1 MHGAGAW
8 SRSMDDVRNLHRP
21 SDTRVDPA
29 PACQQ
34 RTMQSRVEV
43 SRLTGV
49 VTEATSAV
57 SSGGDADGAN
67 DAGNAS
73 QFKCGDTAVQLVGT
87 ARVIHVL
94 RNGFLSAGVAPL
106 DTRWS

>member
-1 MHGAGAW
+1 MHGEDVW
-8 SRSMDDVRNLHRP
+8 SRRMVDARNLHRP
-21 SDTRVDPA
+21 SDIRVDPA

-34 RTMQSRVEV
+34 RTMQSSVEV
-43 SRLTGV
+43 SRWTGM

-67 DAGNAS
+67 DDGNAS
-73 QFKCGDTAVQLVGT
+73 HFKCGDTAIQLVGT
-87 ARVIHVL
+87 ARVAHVL
-94 RNGFLSAGVAPL
+94 RNGFLSAGIAPF